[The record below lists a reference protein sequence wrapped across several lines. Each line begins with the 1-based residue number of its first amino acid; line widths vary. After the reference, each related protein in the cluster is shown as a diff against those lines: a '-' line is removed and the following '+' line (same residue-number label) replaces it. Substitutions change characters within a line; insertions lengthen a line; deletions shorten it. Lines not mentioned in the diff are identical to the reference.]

1 MQAVT
6 LTDYKSCWGCSDEPR
21 WNRPVPNPLNLTV
34 NTVREAEQY
43 VPRPLQRLFLF
54 ERREQMK
61 VNING
66 EMRELD
72 GQSVLQLLE
81 SLSIDPRKVAV
92 ERNLEILPKGEYG
105 STQLAD
111 GDSIE
116 IVHFVGGG

>member
-1 MQAVT
+1 
-6 LTDYKSCWGCSDEPR
+6 
-21 WNRPVPNPLNLTV
+21 LNLTV

-54 ERREQMK
+54 ERRDQMK